1 MVEPSVAVGVHAT
14 RLGVTVGGAVP
25 VATIVALVRVNAV
38 IKFNNVEL
46 TPTVPEVSVVSGML
60 AGTAEI
66 MWPSGIVA
74 VAESVAKGLP
84 NKEMVQLLIAMVS
97 GAPTLSVSVTDT
109 VEASQGKLAV
119 PNFRICRPTV
129 TPV

>member
-38 IKFNNVEL
+38 IKFNNVEV